1 MSTLSFTLR
10 DSATMLR
17 RDARHSLRNL
27 SMTLSGLLTPI
38 VTLVLFVYVFG
49 GTLGAGLGGVVHGG
63 AYINYVAPGI
73 ILMTVGSGCATT
85 AINLCMDMNEGII
98 ARFRTMAISRASV
111 LTGQVLGSLIRTM
124 ISVGLVIGV
133 ALLIGFRPSAGPV
146 AWIAALGVIALFT
159 LALTWMGV
167 VFGLVGKTPAGANS
181 LSLIFQLLL
190 PFTSSAFVRPDSM
203 PVGVRWFAEY
213 QPFTPVID
221 TLRGLLLGTP
231 IGNSAILAVA
241 WCCFLTLLGYLWHE
255 RSTTATP
262 HGKKA
267 ERTAA
272 APMRDCAS
280 SVASRRGR
288 PYGGSLSGT
297 GMEGREIS
305 RSRPMIDDMFLK
317 QTGRS

>member
-1 MSTLSFTLR
+1 MNNLSFALR

-17 RDARHSLRNL
+17 RDFQHSLRNL

-49 GTLGAGLGGVVHGG
+49 GTLGAGLGGVAHGG
-63 AYINYVAPGI
+63 AYINYVAPAI

-85 AINLCMDMNEGII
+85 AINLCMDMSEGII
-98 ARFRTMAISRASV
+98 TRFRTMAISRASV

-124 ISVGLVIGV
+124 ISISLVIGV
-133 ALLIGFRPSAGPV
+133 ALLMGFRPSADLV

-190 PFTSSAFVRPDSM
+190 PLTSSAFVRPDSM
-203 PVGVRWFAEY
+203 PAGIRWFAEY

-231 IGNSAILAVA
+231 IGNSAVLAVA
-241 WCCFLTLLGYLWHE
+241 WCAGLTLVGYLWA
-255 RSTTATP
+255 RAVYN
-262 HGKKA
+262 
-267 ERTAA
+267 RN
-272 APMRDCAS
+272 
-280 SVASRRGR
+280 SVR
-288 PYGGSLSGT
+288 
-297 GMEGREIS
+297 
-305 RSRPMIDDMFLK
+305 
-317 QTGRS
+317 